1 MSETSDSE
9 QGFISR
15 FLSEYFSSGKP
26 DEEEV
31 LEEDPLKI
39 KSVDKILKETDFENP
54 DATDPEIVQR
64 AMAQLRESGGTDLD
78 REEVDI
84 EMKLD
89 TIRDPVGVLETF
101 EKALSEVSDPLLRT
115 IKERRKTE
123 ERGIDTIGLESES
136 EQQFGGLQYV
146 IYEDENGLILGGASN
161 LIRNLCH
168 QIELEPIE
176 RELIKRTYNE
186 SIRQTGVEGL
196 IAHTLNGVVLYIPKR
211 ELDHGSDYTPS
222 APTTEE
228 ERREQKEQ
236 EEMEDMEEM
245 GSDEDEEESDGWF

>member
-1 MSETSDSE
+1 MSDETNSE
-9 QGFISR
+9 QGLISR
-15 FLSEYFSSGKP
+15 FLSEYFSSEKP
-26 DEEEV
+26 DKEEI
-31 LEEDPLKI
+31 LSDDPLKI
-39 KSVDKILKETDFENP
+39 KSVDQILQETDFENP

-101 EKALSEVSDPLLRT
+101 EKALSEVRGPLLRN

-136 EQQFGGLQYV
+136 EQRFGGLQYV
-146 IYEDENGLILGGASN
+146 IYEDEDGLILGGGSN

-176 RELIKRTYNE
+176 RELIKRAYNE
-186 SIRQTGVEGL
+186 SIRQTGVEEL
-196 IAHTLNGVVLYIPKR
+196 IAHTLNGVVVYIPKG
-211 ELDHGSDYTPS
+211 EVDHGSSYTPS

-228 ERREQKEQ
+228 ERREQEEQ
-236 EEMEDMEEM
+236 EEMDDMEEM
-245 GSDEDEEESDGWF
+245 GSDEDDEDEDGWF